1 MKKIEQF
8 QITSLNISGFKSYE
22 DPTELVFGNPTVIT
36 GGNGRGKTS
45 IADAIAFVVTGLP
58 FFGERGIDRLHNESN
73 PDVAIRMCFVD
84 ETGAHHELTR
94 TRRKSR
100 MTISYDGYEIRQLD
114 LNDMFGERDV
124 FLSILNPLY
133 FIEELGEDGKN
144 LLEMY
149 LPMIPH
155 ETVLA
160 QLSEPVREALKNESL
175 LSPDVYLK
183 RRREEIRGLEER
195 ITYLGGQKDLAES
208 QNKSHG
214 QAQQDLKNQLEAL
227 REEIAALEC
236 KQFSGMN
243 TTEMQAR
250 LVELSQRYDEAA
262 RDERSDAAEQRN
274 NLHALREKIARRQA
288 EQYQSKFTQPLA
300 NIAAKVKELGT
311 RYTREVAALKAFHA
325 GMECPTCHRPV
336 TAESLP
342 EVQTA
347 LKKVIS
353 GLYTAGT
360 EQQSQLAQLQEMDKK
375 AADTFEQFKADD
387 LTKWQADAADLEKL
401 CQELSGNVSKE
412 VERLRMEIQTLSAE
426 LDYGNLT
433 QEEYDRLGVCREE
446 YRQCE
451 AKLAALETVVTAE
464 LPNFDQEIAQARESI
479 AETKR
484 IMADVVSY
492 ICKRAELTFS
502 QLKMN
507 KVEISLYDVVK
518 STGEAKDTFKF
529 TYGGRRYDRL
539 SLSEKIRAGME
550 VSELMKRLTGRN
562 YPVFVDNMESVDDL
576 ANIDLETFVE
586 RKTALSDQQ
595 TQLRAE
601 YQKAETDYAEKKQEF
616 ERLQEESRQ
625 IADYL
630 SGQFLPNDKVLE
642 KMYEAIDRVTIHSAN
657 EIEIRWKFED
667 LFQNMQRPHPKKQ
680 AI

>member
-8 QITSLNISGFKSYE
+8 QITSMNISGFKSYE
-22 DPTELVFGNPTVIT
+22 GPTELVFGNPTVIT

-84 ETGAHHELTR
+84 EAGAHHELIR
-94 TRRKSR
+94 TRRKNR
-100 MTISYDGYEIRQLD
+100 MTITYDGYEIRQLD

-133 FIEELGEDGKN
+133 FIEELGESGKN

-160 QLSEPVREALKNESL
+160 ELSEPVREALKDESL
-175 LSPDVYLK
+175 LSPDVWL
-183 RRREEIRGLEER
+183 RHRREEIRGLDER

-208 QNKSHG
+208 QG
-214 QAQQDLKNQLEAL
+214 KNHDQTRQEVMAQLESL
-227 REEIAALEC
+227 RNEIAALEA

-243 TTEMQAR
+243 PSEMQER

-262 RDERSDAAEQRN
+262 RDDRSDAAEQQRN
-274 NLHALREKIARRQA
+274 LSALQEKIARRQA

-300 NIAAKVKELGT
+300 DISAKVKELGV
-311 RYTREVAALKAFHA
+311 RYQRETAAYKAFHA
-325 GMECPTCHRPV
+325 GMECPACHRPV
-336 TAESLP
+336 TEQSLS
-342 EVQTA
+342 EVQAA

-353 GLYTAGT
+353 ELYAAGT
-360 EQQSQLAQLQEMDKK
+360 EQRGQLTELQAMDKK

-387 LTKWQADAADLEKL
+387 LAKWQAEAAELE
-401 CQELSGNVSKE
+401 CRCRELSRSASQE
-412 VERLRMEIQTLSAE
+412 VEWLRMEIQGLSTE

-433 QEEYDRLGVCREE
+433 QPEYDRLAECRKELQQ
-446 YRQCE
+446 RE
-451 AKLAALETVVTAE
+451 AKLDALETVTAAE
-464 LPNFDQEIAQARESI
+464 TPDFDQEIRQARDTI
-479 AETKR
+479 AEIKR
-484 IMADVVSY
+484 RMADVVAY

-550 VSELMKRLTGRN
+550 VSELVKRLTGRN
-562 YPVFVDNMESVDDL
+562 YPVFCDNMESVDDL
-576 ANIDLETFVE
+576 SNVRPTGQIIMAKCIANTELQVRPVNPIIRME
-586 RKTALSDQQ
+586 
-595 TQLRAE
+595 
-601 YQKAETDYAEKKQEF
+601 QKAA
-616 ERLQEESRQ
+616 
-625 IADYL
+625 
-630 SGQFLPNDKVLE
+630 
-642 KMYEAIDRVTIHSAN
+642 
-657 EIEIRWKFED
+657 
-667 LFQNMQRPHPKKQ
+667 
-680 AI
+680 